1 MAKATFSGH
10 ESFQC
15 KSLWLKK
22 GYDYIMAEKSFHR
35 EDAVVE
41 LGVGKNM
48 VGAIRFWLKAF
59 DIVGENDSPTEIGQF
74 ILGDENGDPFLED
87 IATLW
92 ILHYLLVTKGM
103 ATLYGLLFTDFHR
116 TQNEFSKG
124 QLLTFVK
131 RKLTDEDYK
140 GVIFN
145 ENTVNKDIDT
155 LLKSYVEPVLHTNY
169 EDFSTLL
176 LPLSLIRRSDKTTF
190 AFNDLS
196 HAPFPPLVFLF
207 AIKLRTD
214 NAKVVV
220 FNDILEICRIF
231 CLTTNDLYEI
241 FDFLHQWD
249 SNISFD
255 NTAGEQL
262 FTMND
267 GRSFMEI
274 LPLIYNK

>member
-131 RKLTDEDYK
+131 RKLTDENYK

-155 LLKSYVEPVLHTNY
+155 LLKNYVEPVLHTNY